1 MRKKH
6 VKKELQIKIKKY
18 LEYALE
24 VETSLDSNEA
34 YLSAYL
40 NQSLKNELITEIHS
54 KTLLENLIF
63 RRFDSS
69 LIMKTSLI
77 MKEKIYSPEDP
88 VFFVT
93 IIFCI
98 HAHLKR
104 KMKVK
109 IQASTSFILEKLKSS
124 ILEQMRFYE
133 ALLYKI
139 LFLILF

>member
-88 VFFVT
+88 VFFVL
-93 IIFCI
+93 FGKKSFLNY
-98 HAHLKR
+98 LKR
-104 KMKVK
+104 KMRLR
-109 IQASTSFILEKLKSS
+109 IQVYTSFTLEK
-124 ILEQMRFYE
+124 
-133 ALLYKI
+133 
-139 LFLILF
+139 